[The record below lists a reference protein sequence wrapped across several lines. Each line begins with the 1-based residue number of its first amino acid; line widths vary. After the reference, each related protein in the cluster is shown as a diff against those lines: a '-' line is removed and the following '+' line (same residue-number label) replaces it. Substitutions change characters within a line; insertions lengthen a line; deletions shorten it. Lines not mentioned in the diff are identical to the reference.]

1 MGVIVPKRHFLFRSS
16 KRIGIDMPWKKK
28 PFGWGK
34 LLSGASLFPPVQDAT
49 VAVLNQVNDLIRED
63 ASIQGITFRVDT
75 LEPPSVELAIQSML
89 DRANSKL
96 SFECVPD
103 SIPDPDPRTSSA
115 INPLWKYSK
124 NKPVPAFAQPVDE
137 FAKACATI
145 VTSSKDC
152 VDSWQRAKERSPDF
166 TVDQV
171 ESLLAV
177 MVFPSPVETG
187 FESTEWVR
195 RNQLAAAQLATNV
208 EKLNGVRIAD
218 SKVVDIINGPL
229 DWSTDSAMVALA
241 QRVSEEFELI
251 DEVRSIVHRTSA
263 RVPAGGTWSCSA
275 VAKGVLKFLDI
286 AARQSET
293 AQQSESAT
301 ESLSSN

>member
-1 MGVIVPKRHFLFRSS
+1 
-16 KRIGIDMPWKKK
+16 MPWKKK

-34 LLSGASLFPPVQDAT
+34 LLSGESLFPAVQDAT
-49 VAVLNQVNDLIRED
+49 VAVLNQVNEFIRDDL
-63 ASIQGITFRVDT
+63 SIQGITFRVDT

-96 SFECVPD
+96 SFDCVAD
-103 SIPDPDPRTSSA
+103 SIPDPDPRKSSA
-115 INPLWKYSK
+115 TKPLWKYSK
-124 NKPVPAFAQPVDE
+124 DKPVPAVPKPGDE
-137 FAKACATI
+137 FMRACATI
-145 VTSSKDC
+145 VAASKDA
-152 VDSWQRAKERSPDF
+152 VDSWGRAKERSADF

-177 MVFPSPVETG
+177 MVFPPPVESG

-195 RNQLAAAQLATNV
+195 RNQLAAAQLAANV

-241 QRVSEEFELI
+241 QRVNEEYEEYELV
-251 DEVRSIVHRTSA
+251 DEVRSIVQRVTT
-263 RVPAGGTWSCSA
+263 RVPEYGTWSCLV
-275 VAKGVLKFLDI
+275 VAKRVLKFLDI
-286 AARQSET
+286 AARQSES
-293 AQQSESAT
+293 ARQSGSAT
-301 ESLSSN
+301 ESSTSIR